1 MMIQSRKTA
10 EVEGEKVYFKT
21 VQSNYL
27 YQKIWLTIY
36 IIFWHS
42 LLTKFIYYSNLDSG
56 CILAFVQQLCRQ
68 QFFPKG
74 LLAQAIVNYSINI
87 AHLNHFYGT
96 MVLDYIESM
105 SHDHLQIIFYF
116 I

>member
-21 VQSNYL
+21 VQSKYL
-27 YQKIWLTIY
+27 YQKVWLTIY

-56 CILAFVQQLCRQ
+56 RILAFVQQLCRQ